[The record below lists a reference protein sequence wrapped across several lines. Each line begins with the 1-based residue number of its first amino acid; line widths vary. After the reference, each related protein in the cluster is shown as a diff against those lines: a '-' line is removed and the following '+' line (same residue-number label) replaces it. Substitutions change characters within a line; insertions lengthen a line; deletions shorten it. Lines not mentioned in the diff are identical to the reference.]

1 MSCKISQRM
10 LASFVVT
17 ELLKVHIKTNKFPWR
32 KDLNICTLSKEL
44 GKIFTLFSNDK
55 VHNK

>member
-17 ELLKVHIKTNKFPWR
+17 ELLKVHIKANKFPWR
-32 KDLNICTLSKEL
+32 KDLNICTLNNEP
-44 GKIFTLFSNDK
+44 GKIFILFSNDK